1 MPEGIYDSSGTYLSI
16 VRAVQPEA
24 DELFARIREGKPL
37 GDLGQELA
45 QTPPSPANIVVSVVD
60 RDGEPVATDV
70 FDILTEGGFNTSPG
84 VVDLTEVRPPTKGS
98 MILYRAG
105 AEPRP
110 RSSERTS
117 ATSISFPAPPGTL
130 PNGQD
135 VAVVVGGRYEIPP
148 PNTNEPVE
156 CPS

>member
-1 MPEGIYDSSGTYLSI
+1 M
-16 VRAVQPEA
+16 
-24 DELFARIREGKPL
+24 
-37 GDLGQELA
+37 
-45 QTPPSPANIVVSVVD
+45 
-60 RDGEPVATDV
+60 
-70 FDILTEGGFNTSPG
+70 FDILTEGGFNASPG
-84 VVDLTEVRPPTKGS
+84 VIDLTVVRPPTKGS

-105 AEPRP
+105 AEPMA
-110 RSSERTS
+110 EVVGTY
-117 ATSISFPAPPGTL
+117 FGNLDLVPAPPGTL